1 MSQDVVLGTLR
12 LAVIVEFDDEGVPR
26 AVRWPCRNPRCCPPE
41 ENKVSVH
48 RVEFTGLPDLV
59 GSIEQRY
66 EARKRSVDLTGGS
79 TPGKT
84 P

>member
-1 MSQDVVLGTLR
+1 MSRDVVLGTIR
-12 LAVIVEFDDEGVPR
+12 LVAIVEFDEGGVPQ
-26 AVRWPCRNPRCCPPE
+26 AVRWPCRNPRCCRPE
-41 ENKVSVH
+41 DGKVSVH
-48 RVEFTGLPDLV
+48 RVEFTGQPGLV
-59 GSIEQRY
+59 GPTEQRY